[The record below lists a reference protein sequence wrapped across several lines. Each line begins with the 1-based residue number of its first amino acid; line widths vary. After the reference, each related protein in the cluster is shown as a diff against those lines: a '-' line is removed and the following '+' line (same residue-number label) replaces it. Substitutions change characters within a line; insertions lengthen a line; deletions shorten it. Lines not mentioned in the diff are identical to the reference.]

1 MDSKL
6 RKKIKEE
13 HIVFITSSLNA
24 EQTSDIIFDILNWSE
39 ESPKSKIN
47 IYLSSFTF
55 DFTNVITIYDVL
67 KSINNPIS
75 VYCIGAIGGY
85 ATLFLA
91 CATKGRR
98 FILKNTVIS
107 LNQPYA
113 SLQNGV
119 NQQTEVEIVANEV
132 KKEREIFEKILS
144 EKLEKPIE
152 EIHDNVENDHQ
163 FDAKE
168 ALEYG
173 LVDYILE

>member
-1 MDSKL
+1 MNSKL
-6 RKKIKEE
+6 SKKIKDE

-39 ESPKSKIN
+39 ESSKTKIN
-47 IYLSSFTF
+47 IYLSSYTFSFT
-55 DFTNVITIYDVL
+55 DAITIYDVL
-67 KSINNPIS
+67 KNINNPIC

-91 CATKGRR
+91 CATKGKR

-113 SLQNGV
+113 SFQGGV

-132 KKEREIFEKILS
+132 KKERETFEKILS
-144 EKLEKPIE
+144 EKLEKTID
-152 EIHDNVENDHQ
+152 EIHNDVENDRQ
-163 FDAKE
+163 FNAKE

-173 LVDYILE
+173 LIDYILE